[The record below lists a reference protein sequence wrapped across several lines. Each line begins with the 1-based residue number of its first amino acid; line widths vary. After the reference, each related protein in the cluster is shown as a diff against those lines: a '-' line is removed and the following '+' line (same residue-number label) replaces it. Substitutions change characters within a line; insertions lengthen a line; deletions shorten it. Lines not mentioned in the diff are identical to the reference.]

1 MTLPT
6 NELAPVEPESLS
18 RVTGGMQGGGA
29 MRLLGMLGGL
39 RGAAGQGQEQAQSA
53 PAESQAAAPSGG
65 GLPIDQIMA
74 FAQNP
79 NMQSG
84 LALVGTLLSRR
95 SQAQGQ

>member
-29 MRLLGMLGGL
+29 MQLMGMLGGL
-39 RGAAGQGQEQAQSA
+39 RGAGGQGQAQEPSASAEGQAQ
-53 PAESQAAAPSGG
+53 PSGG
-65 GLPIDQIMA
+65 GFPIDQIMA

-95 SQAQGQ
+95 SQGE